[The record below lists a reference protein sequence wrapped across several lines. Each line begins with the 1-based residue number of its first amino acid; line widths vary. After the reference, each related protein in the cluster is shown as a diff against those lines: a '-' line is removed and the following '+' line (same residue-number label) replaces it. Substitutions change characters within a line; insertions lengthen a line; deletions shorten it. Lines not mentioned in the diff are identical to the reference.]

1 MTNSID
7 PSALQSTQLTPE
19 LRQSRADIEL
29 TCMVIA
35 RIFARLRSK
44 DPNTQVGACVHHR
57 ESGGLFLGYNGFN
70 VGVPDF
76 DALWQARQGTV
87 PLPEAPE
94 TSATKYDLVVH
105 AETNAIRKAMSA
117 LGRLRDCELFVTHFP
132 CRACMKDA
140 IIPSGLT
147 RVVYADERHFDP
159 VSAWLAQQ
167 AGVTVQA
174 LPGAGDLDARIAA
187 VIG

>member
-1 MTNSID
+1 ME
-7 PSALQSTQLTPE
+7 PTPDAVP

-70 VGVPDF
+70 VGVPDY
-76 DALWQARQGTV
+76 DALWQARTGEV
-87 PLPEAPE
+87 SLPGAPDAE
-94 TSATKYDLVVH
+94 ATKYHLVVH

-147 RVVYADERHFDP
+147 KVVYADDQHYDG
-159 VSAWLAQQ
+159 VSAWLAEQ
-167 AGVTVQA
+167 AHVSVER
-174 LPGAGDLDARIAA
+174 LPGSDDIDARIAA
-187 VIG
+187 LLR

>member
-1 MTNSID
+1 MSDAPDAIR
-7 PSALQSTQLTPE
+7 P
-19 LRQSRADIEL
+19 SRADIGE

-57 ESGGLFLGYNGFN
+57 QSGGLFLGYNGFN

-76 DALWQARQGTV
+76 ATLWQARQGPV
-87 PLPEAPE
+87 SLPGSEE

-117 LGRLRDCELFVTHFP
+117 LGRLHECELFVTHYP

-147 RVVYADERHFDP
+147 KVIYADDQHYDG
-159 VSAWLAQQ
+159 VSAWLAAQ
-167 AGVTVQA
+167 AGVSVER
-174 LPGAGDLDARIAA
+174 LPGSDDMDARIATLL
-187 VIG
+187 G